1 MHRWLVGLAIALAVT
16 ALTPAPALAAPPPYY
31 PPLNWLPAAAG
42 NYSAGRSAQIR
53 AIVIH
58 ETDGSYSSAINWFR
72 RPGSKA
78 SAHYLV
84 RAWDGEITQLV
95 AETDTAYHARD
106 ANPWTIGIEHEF
118 YVRQGI
124 LHTEAQ
130 YRSSALLVCAIARRY
145 NIPIDRDH
153 IVGHRELPNQ
163 FHGDP
168 GPLWDWPHYMYLVRN
183 CAGGAA
189 ADEGRVTAS
198 SVETCAEPGCTPAA
212 GLEFGDEGQD
222 VALLQWALAY
232 LGFME
237 DETVAGG
244 GGAFGPRTLDGVLA
258 FQEAKDLPVTGYYG
272 EMTAAALSETLA
284 RDPVST
290 PNAPLAQGTTSPDV
304 AKLQISLR
312 KLGYMDLVTGMYGPI
327 TREAVLQFQQDF
339 GIVATGTYGAITRMA
354 LATQT
359 R

>member
-42 NYSAGRSAQIR
+42 NYSTGRSAQIR

-72 RPGSKA
+72 RPGSHA

-118 YVRQGI
+118 YLRQGI
-124 LHTEAQ
+124 LHTDAQ

-145 NIPIDRDH
+145 DIPIDRNH

-168 GPLWDWPHYMYLVRN
+168 GPLWDWTYYMSLVRS
-183 CAGGAA
+183 CASG
-189 ADEGRVTAS
+189 DGRVTVS
-198 SVETCAEPGCTPAA
+198 SVETCGEPGCTPPA
-212 GLEFGDEGQD
+212 GLEFGDEGPH

-232 LGFME
+232 LGFMA
-237 DETVAGG
+237 DETVS
-244 GGAFGPRTLDGVLA
+244 GGAGNFGPQTLAAVQA
-258 FQEAKDLPVTGYYG
+258 FQEAKELPVTGYYG
-272 EMTAAALSETLA
+272 ELTSAALSDALA
-284 RDPVST
+284 QNPVT
-290 PNAPLAQGTTSPDV
+290 APTAPLAPGTMSSDV
-304 AKLQISLR
+304 SKLQISLR
-312 KLGYMDLVTGMYGPI
+312 KLGYMDLVTGYYGRI
-327 TREAVLQFQQDF
+327 TQEAVLQFQQDS
-339 GIVATGTYGAITRMA
+339 GLDATGLYGSITRMA
-354 LATQT
+354 LATQS